1 MFSHHG
7 RKLREQNL
15 WKQSEQLE
23 LESTGPYVAE
33 EFLLK

>member
-7 RKLREQNL
+7 RKLHEQNL
-15 WKQSEQLE
+15 WKQSEQ